1 MRKVRTSEG
10 CAVEIPQ
17 RQRLSSV
24 NATSDGITGSASSQL
39 MRKNSHKLM
48 KCTNACRSFCLW
60 SQECWRNVDVALL
73 HRPQK
78 MHERNG
84 TNTEDSR
91 TQLQLAIGW
100 TGATL
105 CERSLNVAT
114 TFCTRTR
121 SLCNP
126 PRGPSRLA
134 HESAVPLQCPYSALT
149 VPLQCPYH
157 KKHTSL
163 TFCA

>member
-17 RQRLSSV
+17 RQRVSSV
-24 NATSDGITGSASSQL
+24 NATSDGTTGSASSQL
-39 MRKNSHKLM
+39 MRKNSHKLNEM
-48 KCTNACRSFCLW
+48 HKRVSFVLPLVPGMLAQCRCSPATL
-60 SQECWRNVDVALL
+60 A
-73 HRPQK
+73 PK
-78 MHERNG
+78 
-84 TNTEDSR
+84 NTEDSR

-134 HESAVPLQCPYSALT
+134 RESAVPLQCPYSALT

-157 KKHTSL
+157 KNHTSL
-163 TFCA
+163 TCCA